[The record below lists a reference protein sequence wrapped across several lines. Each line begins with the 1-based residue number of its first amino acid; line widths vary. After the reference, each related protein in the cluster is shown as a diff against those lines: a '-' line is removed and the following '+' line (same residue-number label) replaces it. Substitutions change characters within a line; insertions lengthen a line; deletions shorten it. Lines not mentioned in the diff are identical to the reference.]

1 MACASSAQAITT
13 GDEPLGLV
21 TALLC
26 AGAASVLG
34 TMWPVESST
43 ARAFARNF
51 IENWRTAH
59 FSRGE
64 DAVDDN
70 DGLDNVQGEGENG
83 TETSNQAGGAKQWL
97 NLALAVRETVL
108 DLREGVRTKEPYHW
122 AGFVLHGSFFC
133 RDT

>member
-1 MACASSAQAITT
+1 MACASTAQAITT

-26 AGAASVLG
+26 SGAASVLG
-34 TMWPVESST
+34 TMWPVESGT

-51 IENWRTAH
+51 IENWRSSQ
-59 FSRGE
+59 FSG
-64 DAVDDN
+64 DFAAD
-70 DGLDNVQGEGENG
+70 ENG
-83 TETSNQAGGAKQWL
+83 RQERDDGIPTSDGQMCERGWL

-108 DLREGVRTKEPYHW
+108 DLREGARTKEVYHW

-133 RDT
+133 RYVE